1 MRSTEFKVSPQSDY
15 YVYTPSA
22 LARKLY
28 LYPLLTGYFI
38 YEPSYFI
45 ERNHFDN
52 FLIMYIAK
60 GTCTVSAGSQS
71 CTASAGQFVLLD
83 CYHPHSY
90 GSEDSWEA
98 VWLPF

>member
-60 GTCTVSAGSQS
+60 GTCTVSAGSPILYRLS
-71 CTASAGQFVLLD
+71 RTVCSAGLL
-83 CYHPHSY
+83 PPSQL
-90 GSEDSWEA
+90 WQ
-98 VWLPF
+98 

>member
-38 YEPSYFI
+38 YEPGYLNRKKS
-45 ERNHFDN
+45 FDN
-52 FLIMYIAK
+52 SFIMYISKEPALFRL
-60 GTCTVSAGSQS
+60 AQ
-71 CTASAGQFVLLD
+71 
-83 CYHPHSY
+83 
-90 GSEDSWEA
+90 
-98 VWLPF
+98 